1 MSNFEKIKSMS
12 INELA
17 DLFCDKLHTG
27 CGNCK
32 FYLDCYQNMNMG
44 IGIKQW
50 LEDEAEEKET

>member
-1 MSNFEKIKSMS
+1 MSNYEKIKSMS

-17 DLFCDKLHTG
+17 DFFCDKLHTG
-27 CGNCK
+27 CEGCK

-50 LEDEAEEKET
+50 LEDEEATE